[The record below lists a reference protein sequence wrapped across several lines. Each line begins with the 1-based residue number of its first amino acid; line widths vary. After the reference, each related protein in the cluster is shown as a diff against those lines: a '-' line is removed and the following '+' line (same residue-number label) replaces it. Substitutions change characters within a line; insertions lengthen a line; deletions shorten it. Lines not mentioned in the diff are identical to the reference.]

1 MRFWIVQKQ
10 RTVEAIFRAIEKGRC
25 KTEAQ
30 VEAIAAKYNDCVTWA
45 SPWPSGEADT

>member
-10 RTVEAIFRAIEKGRC
+10 STVNAIFRAMEKGRC

-30 VEAIAAKYNDCVTWA
+30 VGAIAAKHKDCVTWA
-45 SPWPSGEADT
+45 EPRPGEEAEA